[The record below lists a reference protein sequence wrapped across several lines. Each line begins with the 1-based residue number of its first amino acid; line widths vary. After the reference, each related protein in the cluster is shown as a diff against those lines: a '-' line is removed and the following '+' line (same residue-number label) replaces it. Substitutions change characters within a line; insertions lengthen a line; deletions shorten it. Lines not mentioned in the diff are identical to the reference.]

1 MKHNDIVRERISYIN
16 EGGGITKNIPK
27 KLLLGSRSDYKN
39 NKLKNFSHIYK
50 RLHRKSP
57 AGTMVPGHNAF
68 PLHPT
73 LNRALTVREAARL
86 QTFPDKIVFEG
97 TRQEQCILVGNA
109 VPVQLAKILGKSIKV
124 SVYSGLNN
132 INKITFK

>member
-1 MKHNDIVRERISYIN
+1 
-16 EGGGITKNIPK
+16 
-27 KLLLGSRSDYKN
+27 
-39 NKLKNFSHIYK
+39 
-50 RLHRKSP
+50 
-57 AGTMVPGHNAF
+57 MVPGHNAF